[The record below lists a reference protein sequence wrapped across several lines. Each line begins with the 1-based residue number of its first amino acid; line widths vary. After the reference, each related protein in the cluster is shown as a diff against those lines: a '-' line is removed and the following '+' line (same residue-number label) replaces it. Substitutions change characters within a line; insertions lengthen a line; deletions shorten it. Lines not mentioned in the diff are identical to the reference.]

1 MVKLTPGWTPT
12 GCCRPAIVVR
22 AVVVVAAVVVV
33 TAVVAVATGFEGIA
47 GEPDFVEVVEP
58 RPDFVG
64 EL

>member
-1 MVKLTPGWTPT
+1 MT
-12 GCCRPAIVVR
+12 VVR
-22 AVVVVAAVVVV
+22 AVVAVAVVVV